1 MFQRATPQ
9 PSIHTAMKHFSAAN
23 VDVVESWRTDH
34 QWGLEETFRY
44 YNGLGEPVLLFRAD
58 GAHWYIEPDS
68 GYTGEFRIE
77 YRALSKSNRVDFK
90 EAPTIKGVEDDVK
103 ERTRKQALSKTSVKV
118 GKNFQWF
125 WSTAISK
132 QQFHAGDAVYLPDLD
147 MCISTDTKLNS
158 VPAHPSTLESRV
170 GDDILRTD
178 GCGIF
183 MVNIAGEL
191 PPLYANLDGRV
202 NEIPS
207 LRVFNVEDGVYRYFT
222 SGGITEFKYV
232 PPEEYHTVCDTWE
245 IPIYRTAEEAAR
257 NEAETRIAALTKAHA
272 LELTDVQR
280 EHEVAISKLEG
291 KITKLES
298 DTSVAKKESETR
310 QLVSKEEYAE
320 RGHHRNESLEVLK
333 TVATLGTV
341 AFGLYKLL
349 T

>member
-23 VDVVESWRTDH
+23 VEVVESWRTDH

-68 GYTGEFRIE
+68 AYTGSFKIE

-90 EAPTIKGVEDDVK
+90 EAPTIKGVEDDTK
-103 ERTRKQALSKTSVKV
+103 ERARKQALSKSAAKV
-118 GKNFQWF
+118 GKNWQWF
-125 WSTAISK
+125 WSTEVSK
-132 QQFHAGDAVYLPDLD
+132 QQFHAGEAVYLSDLD
-147 MCISTDTKLNS
+147 MCISTTTNLSS
-158 VPAHPSTLESRV
+158 VPAHPSTIESRV
-170 GDDILRTD
+170 GDDLLRTD

-183 MVNIAGEL
+183 VVNISGEL
-191 PPLYANLDGRV
+191 PPLYANIDGRV
-202 NEIPS
+202 NEIPAM
-207 LRVFNVEDGVYRYFT
+207 RVFNVEDGVYRYFT
-222 SGGITEFKYV
+222 SGGVTEFQYV
-232 PPEEYHTVCDTWE
+232 SPEDYLTIKDNWE

-257 NEAETRIAALTKAHA
+257 NEAETSLKAMAKAHE
-272 LELTDVQR
+272 LELADVQR
-280 EHEVAISKLEG
+280 EHDIAIGKLEG

-320 RGHHRNESLEVLK
+320 RGHQRNESLDVLK

-349 T
+349 A